1 MRVPAGGST
10 LLSSGMATHEVM
22 SADPQVCH
30 AIQSPQTRP
39 ETSDTAGGVDGAA
52 WSSAAGF
59 SLGREPMYV
68 EIQKSLIGTGVE
80 PATGTRQPAETS
92 LWQGET
98 LPFSLRVD
106 QCHKRVEWGYFAHSL
121 NAYGRTGQPCPRCGR
136 PIVRVAFTNR
146 SSHFCPVCQRKRR
159 FRRHDSLG

>member
-106 QCHKRVEWGYFAHSL
+106 QCHKRVEWGRNSL
-121 NAYGRTGQPCPRCGR
+121 NVYGREGHPCKRCGSA
-136 PIVRVAFTNR
+136 IVRERFMNR
-146 SSHFCPVCQRKRR
+146 SSHFCPVCQRKR
-159 FRRHDSLG
+159 

>member
-10 LLSSGMATHEVM
+10 LLSSGMATHEVK

-39 ETSDTAGGVDGAA
+39 ETSDTADGVDGAA

-106 QCHKRVEWGYFAHSL
+106 QCHKRVEWGYFDRSL
-121 NAYGRTGQPCPRCGR
+121 AVYGQQGRPCPRCGTLV
-136 PIVRVAFTNR
+136 VRETFMNR
-146 SSHFCPVCQRKRR
+146 GSHFCPHCQPTPKSAR
-159 FRRHDSLG
+159 

>member
-106 QCHKRVEWGYFAHSL
+106 QCHKRVEWGYFERSL
-121 NAYGRTGQPCPRCGR
+121 NAYGREGQPCRRCGR
-136 PIVRVAFTNR
+136 IMRREHFMNR
-146 SSHFCPVCQRKRR
+146 SSFSCPQCQRRPR
-159 FRRHDSLG
+159 M